1 MPLAVVAC
9 KCDKSTATTEI
20 MPSNNQQQVNKSSL
34 RFQVFSVRYEQKETY
49 KTCLES
55 ILLAILTK
63 EANEPVLSYGK
74 TV

>member
-9 KCDKSTATTEI
+9 KCDKSTATAEI
-20 MPSNNQQQVNKSSL
+20 MPSTNQQQVNKTSS
-34 RFQVFSVRYEQKETY
+34 RFQVFSVHYEQKEAY

-55 ILLAILTK
+55 VVLAILTK
-63 EANEPVLSYGK
+63 KANEPILSYGK